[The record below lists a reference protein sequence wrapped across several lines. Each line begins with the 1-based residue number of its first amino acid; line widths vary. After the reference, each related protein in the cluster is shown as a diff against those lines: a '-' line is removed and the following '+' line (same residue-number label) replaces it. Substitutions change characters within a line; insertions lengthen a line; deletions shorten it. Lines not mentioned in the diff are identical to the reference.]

1 LLKKSRDLTRLR
13 TPLKLFS
20 FQSSGSFKIEKVDES
35 LNAKKKQIDEE
46 EKKNPISII
55 FFSVLQPAFFKR
67 VD

>member
-1 LLKKSRDLTRLR
+1 LKKSRDLTRLR

-35 LNAKKKQIDEE
+35 LNAKKKKIDEE

-55 FFSVLQPAFFKR
+55 FFSVLQLAFFKR